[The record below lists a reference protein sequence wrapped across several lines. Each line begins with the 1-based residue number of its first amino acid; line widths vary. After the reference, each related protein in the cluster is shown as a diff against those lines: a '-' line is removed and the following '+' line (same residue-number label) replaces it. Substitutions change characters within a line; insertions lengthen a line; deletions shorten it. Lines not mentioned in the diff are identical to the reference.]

1 MKLVIVIISIIFFS
15 LSSFA
20 LQENDTN
27 VNGGF
32 GAFGTRGALGF
43 SVDKFLNQNHAM
55 SFAVGLDFVGATS
68 AIGYKYFGDVTK
80 NSNTI
85 WNKCFFLFK
94 CDTHP
99 YIGSSLQYASGSTI
113 LISESGNDRE
123 YETDAKWLGI
133 INIGLLHIFESNF
146 TMDLELSYRS
156 ILTGGSSRQIAGNSA
171 NDTKTIEMGYR
182 AVGINVGIG
191 YLF

>member
-1 MKLVIVIISIIFFS
+1 MKPVLMIVSMIFCS

-20 LQENDTN
+20 LQEKDTN

-32 GAFGTRGALGF
+32 GAFGTRGVLGV
-43 SVDKFLNQNHAM
+43 SIDKFFNQNHAI
-55 SFAVGLDFVGATS
+55 SYAVGLDFVGATS

-85 WNKCFFLFK
+85 WNKCLFLFK

-99 YIGSSLQYASGSTI
+99 YIGSSLQYAGGSTI
-113 LISESGNDRE
+113 LISESDNDRE
-123 YETDAKWLGI
+123 YKTDPKWLGI
-133 INIGLLHIFESNF
+133 INLGLRHVFESNL

-156 ILTGGSSRQIAGNSA
+156 IITGGAATQIAGTSA
-171 NDTKTIEMGYR
+171 NDKKTIEMGYR
-182 AVGINVGIG
+182 TVGINIGIG